1 MESLEVKTLKYL
13 VNNTMNVN
21 VDMPT
26 RKYRFIKARAICYK
40 ILREQNN
47 MSYSM
52 IGRFFSK
59 NHGTIIHALKEF
71 DAMIK
76 YDEQMDED
84 YNNVLSVWGRPK
96 DERKKHIDALDLVIK
111 IDMEKSLKHLH
122 KQNKILSLNL
132 LRVQEQLNK
141 ILEPA

>member
-1 MESLEVKTLKYL
+1 MKSLEVKTLKYL

-26 RKYRFIKARAICYK
+26 RKYRYIKARAICYK
-40 ILREQNN
+40 ILRDQNN
-47 MSYSM
+47 MSYQS
-52 IGRFFSK
+52 IARFFSK
-59 NHGTIIHALKEF
+59 THATIIHAIKEF

-76 YDEQMDED
+76 YDEQMGED
-84 YNNVLSVWGRPK
+84 YNNILNVWGKPLDVK
-96 DERKKHIDALDLVIK
+96 NKHIDALDLVIK

-132 LRVQEQLNK
+132 LKVQNQLNK

>member
-26 RKYRFIKARAICYK
+26 RKYRYIKARAICYK
-40 ILREQNN
+40 ILRDQNN
-47 MSYSM
+47 MSYES

-59 NHGTIIHALKEF
+59 THATIIHSIKEF

-76 YDEQMDED
+76 YDKQMEED
-84 YNNVLSVWGRPK
+84 YNNIINVWGKPLDVK
-96 DERKKHIDALDLVIK
+96 NKHIDALDLVIK

>member
-21 VDMPT
+21 LDMPT
-26 RKYRFIKARAICYK
+26 RKYRYIKARAICYK

-52 IGRFFSK
+52 IGRFFNK
-59 NHGTIIHALKEF
+59 THGTIIHAIKEF
-71 DAMIK
+71 DSMVAYDKAM
-76 YDEQMDED
+76 EED
-84 YNNVLSVWGRPK
+84 YNNILNVWGRPLEAK
-96 DERKKHIDALDLVIK
+96 NKYVDALDLVIK
-111 IDMEKSLKHLH
+111 IDMEKSIKQLH

>member
-1 MESLEVKTLKYL
+1 MKSLEVKTLKYL

-26 RKYRFIKARAICYK
+26 RKYRYIKARAICYK
-40 ILREQNN
+40 ILRDQNN
-47 MSYSM
+47 MSYQS
-52 IGRFFSK
+52 IARFFSK
-59 NHGTIIHALKEF
+59 THATIIHAIKEF

-76 YDEQMDED
+76 YDEQMGED
-84 YNNVLSVWGRPK
+84 YNNILNVWGKPLDVK
-96 DERKKHIDALDLVIK
+96 NKHIDALDLVIK

-132 LRVQEQLNK
+132 LKVQEQLNK

>member
-26 RKYRFIKARAICYK
+26 RKYRYIKARAICYK
-40 ILREQNN
+40 ILRDQNN
-47 MSYSM
+47 MSYQS

-59 NHGTIIHALKEF
+59 THATIIHSIKEF

-76 YDEQMDED
+76 YD
-84 YNNVLSVWGRPK
+84 K
-96 DERKKHIDALDLVIK
+96 
-111 IDMEKSLKHLH
+111 
-122 KQNKILSLNL
+122 
-132 LRVQEQLNK
+132 
-141 ILEPA
+141 

>member
-26 RKYRFIKARAICYK
+26 RKYRYIKARAICYK
-40 ILREQNN
+40 ILRDQNH
-47 MSYSM
+47 MSYQS

-59 NHGTIIHALKEF
+59 THATIIHSIKEF

-76 YDEQMDED
+76 YDKQMEED
-84 YNNVLSVWGRPK
+84 YNNIINVWGKPLDVK
-96 DERKKHIDALDLVIK
+96 NKHIDALDLVIK

>member
-26 RKYRFIKARAICYK
+26 RKYRYIKARAICYK
-40 ILREQNN
+40 ILRDKNH
-47 MSYSM
+47 MSYQS
-52 IGRFFSK
+52 IARFFSK
-59 NHGTIIHALKEF
+59 THATIIHAIKEF

-76 YDEQMDED
+76 YDEQMEED
-84 YNNVLSVWGRPK
+84 YNNILNVWGKPLDVK
-96 DERKKHIDALDLVIK
+96 NKHIDALDLVIK

>member
-26 RKYRFIKARAICYK
+26 RKYRYIKARAICYK
-40 ILREQNN
+40 ILRDQNN
-47 MSYSM
+47 MSYQS

-59 NHGTIIHALKEF
+59 THATIIHSIKEF

-76 YDEQMDED
+76 YDKQMEED
-84 YNNVLSVWGRPK
+84 YNNIINVWGKPLDVK
-96 DERKKHIDALDLVIK
+96 NKHIDALDLVIK

>member
-1 MESLEVKTLKYL
+1 MKSLEVKTLKYL

-26 RKYRFIKARAICYK
+26 RKYRYIKARAICYK
-40 ILREQNN
+40 ILRDQNN
-47 MSYSM
+47 MSYQS

-59 NHGTIIHALKEF
+59 THATIIHSIKEF

-76 YDEQMDED
+76 YDKQMEED
-84 YNNVLSVWGRPK
+84 YNNIINVWGKPLDVK
-96 DERKKHIDALDLVIK
+96 NKHIDALDLVIK

>member
-21 VDMPT
+21 LDMPT
-26 RKYRFIKARAICYK
+26 RKYRYIKARAICYK
-40 ILREQNN
+40 ILRDQNN
-47 MSYSM
+47 MSYQS

-59 NHGTIIHALKEF
+59 THATIIHSIKEF

-76 YDEQMDED
+76 YDKQMEED
-84 YNNVLSVWGRPK
+84 YNNIINVWGKPLDVK
-96 DERKKHIDALDLVIK
+96 NKHIDALDLVIK

>member
-21 VDMPT
+21 LDMPT
-26 RKYRFIKARAICYK
+26 RKYRYIKARAICYK

-52 IGRFFSK
+52 IGRFFNK
-59 NHGTIIHALKEF
+59 THGTIIHAIKEF
-71 DAMIK
+71 DSMVAYDKAMK
-76 YDEQMDED
+76 ED
-84 YNNVLSVWGRPK
+84 YNNILNVWGRPLEAK
-96 DERKKHIDALDLVIK
+96 NKYVDALDLVIK
-111 IDMEKSLKHLH
+111 IDMQKSLKHLH